1 APMVYDAGGVP
12 SIGVYPRDFGEA
24 PGGRRLRTRAGVLSA
39 GEQGLPRWYGAAA
52 HRILPPRRM
61 AVVSG
66 GVMRVL
72 LVDDS
77 ESFLASTERFIQTRD
92 DLELVGTARTGIE
105 ALDAVTRLGPDL
117 VIVEAAL
124 TGMDGFRVARQ
135 LKSRGDAPLVL
146 LVTFYPS
153 VAAR

>member
-1 APMVYDAGGVP
+1 
-12 SIGVYPRDFGEA
+12 
-24 PGGRRLRTRAGVLSA
+24 
-39 GEQGLPRWYGAAA
+39 
-52 HRILPPRRM
+52 
-61 AVVSG
+61 VVSR

-77 ESFLASTERFIQTRD
+77 ESFLASTRRFIQSRP

-105 ALDAVTRLGPDL
+105 AIDAAAQLKPDL

-135 LKSRGDAPLVL
+135 LKIRGDAPLVL

-153 VAAR
+153 VAARNEAFAAGADAFLAKDDFSDEIESILERWHAEQPAHGTAPATRPLRELRDVPEA

>member
-1 APMVYDAGGVP
+1 M
-12 SIGVYPRDFGEA
+12 I
-24 PGGRRLRTRAGVLSA
+24 
-39 GEQGLPRWYGAAA
+39 
-52 HRILPPRRM
+52 
-61 AVVSG
+61 SG

-77 ESFLASTERFIQTRD
+77 ESFLASTRRFIQSRP

-105 ALDAVTRLGPDL
+105 ALDAARQLTPDL

-135 LKSRGDAPLVL
+135 LKIRGDAPLVL

-153 VAAR
+153 VAARNEAFAAGADAFLAKDDFSDEIESILERWRAEQRTNGNSPAARTPRALRDVPEA